1 MKTIYIASG
10 VNHDQGNFMQENA
23 YTNHALALKRAE
35 LMCAD
40 VGSEAGMLLYPE
52 VTEMTLYEDGDT
64 ISTDTIGNN

>member
-1 MKTIYIASG
+1 
-10 VNHDQGNFMQENA
+10 MQENA

-64 ISTDTIGNN
+64 ISTDTISNK